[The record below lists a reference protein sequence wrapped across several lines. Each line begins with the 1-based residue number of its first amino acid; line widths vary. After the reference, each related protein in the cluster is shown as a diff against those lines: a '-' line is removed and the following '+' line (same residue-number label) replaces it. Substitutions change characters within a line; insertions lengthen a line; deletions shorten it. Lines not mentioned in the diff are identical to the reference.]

1 MTRFVEL
8 SHPLETGMPVYPGHP
23 LVEFLPVDAEPPRQI
38 LRLQIGT
45 HSGTHIDAAR
55 HFIPTGRTIDQ
66 YPLERFVV
74 PTVIVAVRASRD
86 HEIDWAAL
94 ADATADVP
102 KGGAILVQTGWD
114 RHWGDQAMRHH
125 PYLGIEAC
133 ENLVTAGVG
142 LVGTDAVNV
151 DCTSRRTT
159 KAHEIL
165 LGHDVLIVENLTN
178 LSQIAHNA
186 IVECAFVPL
195 MLSGAD
201 GSPIRAYARLA

>member
-8 SHPLETGMPVYPGHP
+8 SHTLETGMPVYPGHP

-38 LRLQIGT
+38 LQLRIGS
-45 HSGTHIDAAR
+45 HSGTHVDAAR

-74 PTVIVAVRASRD
+74 PAVIVAVQGPHD
-86 HEIDWAAL
+86 HQIEWAAL
-94 ADATADVP
+94 VDAAAAVP
-102 KGGAILVQTGWD
+102 RGGALLVETGWD
-114 RHWGDQAMRHH
+114 RYWGDEAMRHH
-125 PYLGIEAC
+125 PYLGSEAC
-133 ENLVTAGVG
+133 EYLVNAGVG

-151 DCTSRRTT
+151 DCTSRRTME
-159 KAHEIL
+159 AHGIL

-178 LSQIAHNA
+178 LSLLAHGS

-195 MLSGAD
+195 MLAGAD
-201 GSPIRAYARLA
+201 GSPVRAYARLD